1 MTQLCSIVI
10 IIQGRLQDQYLE
22 DVFYVKLDLMEA
34 NKKKVPKSGTVEK
47 LCQGQVR
54 LKLNSDFVWSRFVH
68 NH

>member
-34 NKKKVPKSGTVEK
+34 NKKIGPKKWNSGKVVPRSSSVKVK
-47 LCQGQVR
+47 
-54 LKLNSDFVWSRFVH
+54 FRFCLVKIST
-68 NH
+68 